1 MAASAPIRSSIG
13 RALQP
18 ASRCPVTASSL
29 NLSLRVS
36 WFSPP
41 NTSSFSTTSS
51 LGERRA
57 TRDNNRLRGLSSI
70 YRSGTKGRMAVDG
83 FATPRPADYKPKITT
98 DPNHGLWD
106 FFYSRDKA
114 LPTPEEDSQHG
125 RAWIVEELRHKS
137 WEDLHRLWWVCV
149 KERNRIATATRERRR
164 LKFVAGEDQ
173 SKARNYEI
181 WKTMKAI
188 KHTLTER
195 YYAWEDARDLAEKDP
210 EIDMSGEGNPYTPR
224 DYLEEDMEQLAL
236 DPETAAQQGEE
247 KFMEEKLATE
257 SIDPSSL
264 PKTEQPQSS
273 PRV

>member
-18 ASRCPVTASSL
+18 ASRGPVTTSSL
-29 NLSLRVS
+29 NLPVRVS
-36 WFSPP
+36 LSCPA
-41 NTSSFSTTSS
+41 NTASFSTTSS
-51 LGERRA
+51 LEARRP

-70 YRSGTKGRMAVDG
+70 HRSGTKGRMAVDG
-83 FATPRPADYKPKITT
+83 FATPRPAAYQPKITT

-106 FFYSRDKA
+106 FFYAKDKCI
-114 LPTPEEDSQHG
+114 PTPDEDSQHG

-149 KERNRIATATRERRR
+149 KERNRIATATRERQR
-164 LKFVAGEDQ
+164 LKLVVGEDE
-173 SKARNYEI
+173 SKTRNYEI

-195 YYAWEDARDLAEKDP
+195 YYVWEDARELAEKDP
-210 EIDMSGEGNPYTPR
+210 EIDLSGKGNPYTPG
-224 DYLEEDMEQLAL
+224 DYMEEDVEQLAVGS
-236 DPETAAQQGEE
+236 EAAAPQGEE
-247 KFMEEKLATE
+247 KFMEEKPVSE

-264 PKTEQPQSS
+264 PKTEQTPAS

>member
-13 RALQP
+13 RVLQP
-18 ASRCPVTASSL
+18 ATRCSAAASLLNLPLRASS
-29 NLSLRVS
+29 SC
-36 WFSPP
+36 PP
-41 NTSSFSTTSS
+41 NASSFSTTAS
-51 LGERRA
+51 LNERRP

-83 FATPRPADYKPKITT
+83 FATPRPADYKPKVTT

-106 FFYSRDKA
+106 FFYAKDKA

-137 WEDLHRLWWVCV
+137 WEDLHGLWWVCV

-164 LKFVAGEDQ
+164 LKLVVGEDQ
-173 SKARNYEI
+173 SKTRNYEI

-195 YYAWEDARDLAEKDP
+195 YYAWEDARELAEKDP
-210 EIDMSGEGNPYTPR
+210 EIDLSGEGNPYTPR
-224 DYLEEDMEQLAL
+224 DYLEEEMEQLGL
-236 DPETAAQQGEE
+236 DSEAAAQQGEE
-247 KFMEEKLATE
+247 KFMEEKSAAE

-264 PKTEQPQSS
+264 PKTEQTQSS

>member
-13 RALQP
+13 RVLQP
-18 ASRCPVTASSL
+18 ATRCPLTTSL
-29 NLSLRVS
+29 NLPLRVS
-36 WFSPP
+36 LSCPP
-41 NTSSFSTTSS
+41 NASSFSTTSS
-51 LGERRA
+51 LGERRP

-83 FATPRPADYKPKITT
+83 FATPKPADYKPEITT

-106 FFYSRDKA
+106 FFYSKDRA
-114 LPTPEEDSQHG
+114 LPLPEEDSQHG

-137 WEDLHRLWWVCV
+137 WEDLHRLWWVCA

-164 LKFVAGEDQ
+164 LKLVKGEDE
-173 SKARNYEI
+173 SKLRNYEI

-195 YYAWEDARDLAEKDP
+195 YYAWEDARELAEKDP
-210 EIDMSGEGNPYTPR
+210 EIDLSGEGNPYTPR
-224 DYLEEDMEQLAL
+224 DYLQEEEMEQLAL
-236 DPETAAQQGEE
+236 DSEAPAQQGEE
-247 KFMEEKLATE
+247 KFMEEKPATE
-257 SIDPSSL
+257 AIDPSSL
-264 PKTEQPQSS
+264 PKTEQTQSS